1 MAQSSD
7 DDLIFIE
14 EDRSP
19 EHIADVDA
27 CWRILI
33 VDDDRDVHEATEFAL
48 SGVEI
53 LGRRLHLIHAYSGLE
68 ALAVLEPA

>member
-1 MAQSSD
+1 MAQDAD
-7 DDLIFIE
+7 DDLLFIE
-14 EDRSP
+14 EDRSTDDESAP
-19 EHIADVDA
+19 DY

-53 LGRRLHLIHAYSGLE
+53 LGRRL
-68 ALAVLEPA
+68 